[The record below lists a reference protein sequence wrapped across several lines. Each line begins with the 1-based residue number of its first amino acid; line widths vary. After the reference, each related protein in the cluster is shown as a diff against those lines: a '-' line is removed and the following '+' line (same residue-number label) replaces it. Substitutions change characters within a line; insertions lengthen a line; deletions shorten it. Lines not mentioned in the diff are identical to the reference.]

1 MFGVVIRHAKI
12 PANRANSQVIETLSS
27 LCDHQPNIIVVI
39 CIVVNSPFVIPVFYR
54 HIYAIGNAAY
64 QTMLQTEHKQAIIIS
79 GESGAG
85 KTESTRLLVEFLAAD
100 NQGEGSLVTKQVR
113 VHIFFFIHIL

>member
-1 MFGVVIRHAKI
+1 M
-12 PANRANSQVIETLSS
+12 
-27 LCDHQPNIIVVI
+27 I
-39 CIVVNSPFVIPVFYR
+39 CIVVNSPFAIPVFYR
-54 HIYAIGNAAY
+54 HIYATGNAAY

-100 NQGEGSLVTKQVR
+100 NQGEGSLVTQQVR